1 MRETL
6 EMKLLHCISQ

>member
-6 EMKLLHCISQ
+6 ETKLLHCISQ